1 MTDMQRRGTDDRE
14 PAQPR
19 AVLAE
24 NDVVLTPHGPG
35 IVFTVHIDGDH
46 GVALVRGEEPG
57 SMRPW
62 AFSDLT
68 FTDGSPVRIE
78 DPALDAR
85 RARHRAQLEAAQG
98 SEGVDLDGGFRLVGL
113 DTAEGHGWIVD
124 GDGVRVAFVRARL
137 GEDGRRRWWLQ
148 ILAGGEPFNWA
159 YPEQSGFD
167 QPHAALRAARW
178 TDWHVGKVAA
188 GPVEAHQARRTVT
201 LTLPRVRELR
211 TAAALSSTTGEPLPM
226 PEWVA
231 HWRRYDLTVEQM
243 SALAR
248 AADHAVATEP
258 TDTVLARRRR
268 RVLAGAADLLWF
280 QAFDTARHLATI
292 AEPGRPD
299 PYAEPFA
306 GRPENIPVVDLDDD
320 TPNELALG
328 DEASVADQHAGRMP
342 ASPTLPNRHVG
353 VRPLTVPSARR
364 TPLGLGRRPRG
375 RAPHPRSPV
384 ARSSAH
390 ARCRAPQPDAQP
402 GRCSFGARARAST
415 GARSASVSGPAS
427 IPTAP
432 RPPPRARPRGG
443 GGWGAGRLLS
453 GAGETHQ
460 LINIW

>member
-1 MTDMQRRGTDDRE
+1 MTDAEQSGSDDRE

-46 GVALVRGEEPG
+46 GVALVSGEEPG

-62 AFSDLT
+62 AFSDLM
-68 FTDGSPVRIE
+68 FTDGSPVRVD

-85 RARHRAQLEAAQG
+85 RARNRARLAAAQG
-98 SEGVDLDGGFRLVGL
+98 SEGVSVDGGFRLVGL
-113 DTAEGHGWIVD
+113 DTAAGHGWIVD
-124 GDGVRVAFVRARL
+124 GDGVRVAFVRARM

-148 ILAGGEPFNWA
+148 NLAGGEPFNWA

-167 QPHAALRAARW
+167 QPHAALRAAGW
-178 TDWHVGKVAA
+178 TDWYAGKEAA
-188 GPVEAHQARRTVT
+188 DPVEAHQARRTVT
-201 LTLPRVRELR
+201 LTLPRVRELS
-211 TAAALSSTTGEPLPM
+211 TVAALSSDTGEPLPM

-231 HWRRYDLTVEQM
+231 HWRRYYLTVEQM

-258 TDTVLARRRR
+258 SDTVIARRRR

-299 PYAEPFA
+299 PYADPFA
-306 GRPENIPVVDLDDD
+306 GRPETVAVVDLDDD
-320 TPNELALG
+320 APNELPLV
-328 DEASVADQHAGRMP
+328 DEPEVSVADRRAGP
-342 ASPTLPNRHVG
+342 A
-353 VRPLTVPSARR
+353 ARR
-364 TPLGLGRRPRG
+364 TPLGQRLRG
-375 RAPHPRSPV
+375 RAPHPRSPL
-384 ARSSAH
+384 ARSSVYG
-390 ARCRAPQPDAQP
+390 RCRAPEPDVRP
-402 GRCSFGARARAST
+402 GRCSLGVRARAS
-415 GARSASVSGPAS
+415 ARASSASVSGPAS

-432 RPPPRARPRGG
+432 RPPPRAWPG
-443 GGWGAGRLLS
+443 GAG
-453 GAGETHQ
+453 G
-460 LINIW
+460 